1 MGLEFY
7 SIYNWVKILHISFVV
22 AWMAGLLYLP
32 RLFVYHKENENEN
45 KTIAIFKVMEKRLY
59 FYIMNP
65 AAVLVWFSG
74 IYLGHVLGF
83 DTWLIVKIGV
93 VLIMTAY
100 HILLG
105 IHLNDFKLD
114 KQIRT
119 SRYFRIINEIP
130 FFLLF
135 IILIMV
141 IMKPFY

>member
-7 SIYNWVKILHISFVV
+7 SIYNWVKVLHISFVV

-45 KTIAIFKVMEKRLY
+45 KTVAIFKVMEKRLY

>member
-45 KTIAIFKVMEKRLY
+45 KTVAIFKVMEKRLY

-83 DTWLIVKIGV
+83 DTWLIVKIGL

>member
-32 RLFVYHKENENEN
+32 RLFVYHKENEDEV
-45 KTIAIFKVMEKRLY
+45 KITAVFKIMEYRLY

-93 VLIMTAY
+93 VLIMTVY
-100 HILLG
+100 HIILG
-105 IHLNDFKLD
+105 FHLNDFKLD

>member
-45 KTIAIFKVMEKRLY
+45 KTVVIFRLMEKRLY

-93 VLIMTAY
+93 VLIMTVY
-100 HILLG
+100 HIILG
-105 IHLNDFKLD
+105 FHLNDFKLD

>member
-7 SIYNWVKILHISFVV
+7 SIYNWVKVLHISFVV

-45 KTIAIFKVMEKRLY
+45 KTVAIFKVMEKRLY

-100 HILLG
+100 HVLLG

>member
-7 SIYNWVKILHISFVV
+7 SIYNWVKVLHISFVV

-45 KTIAIFKVMEKRLY
+45 KTVVIFRLMEKRLY

>member
-7 SIYNWVKILHISFVV
+7 SIYNWVKVLHISFVV

-45 KTIAIFKVMEKRLY
+45 KTVVIFKLMEKRLY

-93 VLIMTAY
+93 VLIMTVY

-105 IHLNDFKLD
+105 IYLKDFKLD

>member
-7 SIYNWVKILHISFVV
+7 SIYNWVKVFHISFVI

-45 KTIAIFKVMEKRLY
+45 KTVAIFKVMEKRLY

-105 IHLNDFKLD
+105 IYLKDFNLD

-119 SRYFRIINEIP
+119 SRYFRIINEVP

>member
-45 KTIAIFKVMEKRLY
+45 KTVAIFKVMEKRLY

-135 IILIMV
+135 IILLMV
-141 IMKPFY
+141 IMKPF

>member
-1 MGLEFY
+1 
-7 SIYNWVKILHISFVV
+7 
-22 AWMAGLLYLP
+22 MAGLLYLP

-45 KTIAIFKVMEKRLY
+45 KTVAIFKVMEKRLY

-74 IYLGHVLGF
+74 IYLGHVLGY
-83 DTWLIVKIGV
+83 DKWLIVKIGV

-105 IHLNDFKLD
+105 NHLNDFKLD
-114 KQIRT
+114 KQGRT

-130 FFLLF
+130 FILLF

>member
-45 KTIAIFKVMEKRLY
+45 KTVAIFKVMEKRLY

-74 IYLGHVLGF
+74 LYLGHVLGF

-93 VLIMTAY
+93 VLIMTGY

-114 KQIRT
+114 RQIRT
-119 SRYFRIINEIP
+119 SRYFRIINEVP
-130 FFLLF
+130 FLLLF

-141 IMKPFY
+141 VMKPFY

>member
-32 RLFVYHKENENEN
+32 RLFVYHKEIENEN
-45 KTIAIFKVMEKRLY
+45 KTVPIYKVREKRLY

-93 VLIMTAY
+93 VLIMTVY
-100 HILLG
+100 HIILG
-105 IHLNDFKLD
+105 FHLNDFKLD

>member
-45 KTIAIFKVMEKRLY
+45 NTAAIFKVMEKRLY

-105 IHLNDFKLD
+105 IHLNDLKLD

-135 IILIMV
+135 IILTMV
-141 IMKPFY
+141 VMKPFY

>member
-45 KTIAIFKVMEKRLY
+45 KTVAIFKVMEKRLY

-114 KQIRT
+114 KQFRN

>member
-45 KTIAIFKVMEKRLY
+45 KTVAIFKVMEKRLY

-93 VLIMTAY
+93 VIVMTAY

-105 IHLNDFKLD
+105 VHLNDFKLD

>member
-7 SIYNWVKILHISFVV
+7 SIYNWVKILHISFVI

-32 RLFVYHKENENEN
+32 RLFVYHKENENER
-45 KTIAIFKVMEKRLY
+45 KTAAIFKVMEKRLY

-65 AAVLVWFSG
+65 AAVLVWLSG
-74 IYLGHVLGF
+74 IYLGRVLGF
-83 DTWLIVKIGV
+83 ETWLIVKIGI

-119 SRYFRIINEIP
+119 SRYFRIINEVP

>member
-1 MGLEFY
+1 
-7 SIYNWVKILHISFVV
+7 
-22 AWMAGLLYLP
+22 MAGLLYLP
-32 RLFVYHKENENEN
+32 RLFVYHKENESEI
-45 KTIAIFKVMEKRLY
+45 KTAAIFKVMEKRLY

-100 HILLG
+100 HIILG

-119 SRYFRIINEIP
+119 SKYFRIINEVP

-135 IILIMV
+135 IILILV
-141 IMKPFY
+141 VMKPFY

>member
-45 KTIAIFKVMEKRLY
+45 KTVAIFKVMEKRLY

-93 VLIMTAY
+93 VVIMTAY

>member
-32 RLFVYHKENENEN
+32 RLFVYHKENENEY
-45 KTIAIFKVMEKRLY
+45 KTVAIFKVMEKRLY

-93 VLIMTAY
+93 VIVMTAY

-105 IHLNDFKLD
+105 VHLNDFKLD

-119 SRYFRIINEIP
+119 SRYFRIINEVP

>member
-45 KTIAIFKVMEKRLY
+45 NTVAIFKVMEKRLY

-83 DTWLIVKIGV
+83 DTWLIAKIGL

>member
-7 SIYNWVKILHISFVV
+7 STYHWVKILHISFMV

-32 RLFVYHKENENEN
+32 RLFVYHKENENEI
-45 KTIAIFKVMEKRLY
+45 KTAAIFKVMEKRLY

-100 HILLG
+100 HIILG

-119 SRYFRIINEIP
+119 SRYFRIINEVP

-141 IMKPFY
+141 VMKPFY

>member
-45 KTIAIFKVMEKRLY
+45 KTVAIFKVMEKRLY

-83 DTWLIVKIGV
+83 DTWLIVKIGL

-119 SRYFRIINEIP
+119 SRYFRIINEVP

>member
-45 KTIAIFKVMEKRLY
+45 KTTAIFKVMEKRLY
-59 FYIMNP
+59 FYIMNH

-114 KQIRT
+114 KQIHT

>member
-45 KTIAIFKVMEKRLY
+45 KTVAIFKVMEKRLY

-65 AAVLVWFSG
+65 AAILVWFSG

-114 KQIRT
+114 KQFRT

>member
-32 RLFVYHKENENEN
+32 RLFVYHKENENVN
-45 KTIAIFKVMEKRLY
+45 KTVAIFKVMEKRLY

-119 SRYFRIINEIP
+119 SRYFRIINEVP
-130 FFLLF
+130 FFLLL

>member
-7 SIYNWVKILHISFVV
+7 SIYNWVKVLHISFVV

-45 KTIAIFKVMEKRLY
+45 KTVVIFKLMEKRLY

-93 VLIMTAY
+93 VLIMTVY
-100 HILLG
+100 HIILG
-105 IHLNDFKLD
+105 FHLNDFKLD

>member
-7 SIYNWVKILHISFVV
+7 SIYNWVKILHISFVI

-45 KTIAIFKVMEKRLY
+45 KTVAIFKVMEKRLY

-105 IHLNDFKLD
+105 IYLKDFNLD

-119 SRYFRIINEIP
+119 SRYFRIINEVP

>member
-45 KTIAIFKVMEKRLY
+45 KTVAIFKVMEKRLY

-130 FFLLF
+130 FFLLL

-141 IMKPFY
+141 VMKPFY

>member
-45 KTIAIFKVMEKRLY
+45 KTVAIFKVMEKRLY

-83 DTWLIVKIGV
+83 DTWLIAKIGL

-119 SRYFRIINEIP
+119 SRYFRIINEVP

>member
-32 RLFVYHKENENEN
+32 RLFVYHKENESKI
-45 KTIAIFKVMEKRLY
+45 KTAAIFKVMEKRLY

-100 HILLG
+100 HIILG

-119 SRYFRIINEIP
+119 SRYFRIINEVP

-141 IMKPFY
+141 VMKPFY